1 MYTVVLIFAKEQ
13 IIVGNSILA
22 SDCFLMVLEL
32 LQAELD
38 III

>member
-1 MYTVVLIFAKEQ
+1 MESIFAKEL
-13 IIVGNSILA
+13 IVGNSISA